1 MRSCEAP
8 KPTIGRDPRFMKTLA
23 LVMTAL
29 LLLAAQADARTKNSN
44 TTAQAPAEPASQK
57 PVKDILYAQPFTLVK
72 GYKNDWSKER
82 ELVSSGVLVVLEV
95 DPALVEPRDV
105 AEPILYAGNTPVQRL
120 NHGEQSGRVIGIVP
134 GVADLAGSPIWF
146 GAPGLPE
153 RVTAETVR
161 AERARAEKSGIR
173 PFAAEKLRSVMRPP
187 AAAPDFAA
195 LLRDQVAPLVLEYS
209 PQEKDLAETWRLP
222 VAKASPKQQR

>member
-1 MRSCEAP
+1 
-8 KPTIGRDPRFMKTLA
+8 MKILA

-29 LLLAAQADARTKNSN
+29 LLLAAQADVRTKNSN

-57 PVKDILYAQPFTLVK
+57 PVNDILYAQPFTLVK

-82 ELVSSGVLVVLEV
+82 ELVFSGVLVVLEV
-95 DPALVEPRDV
+95 NPALVEPRDA

-120 NHGEQSGRVIGIVP
+120 NHGEQSGRMIGIVP

-153 RVTAETVR
+153 RVTAEAAL

-173 PFAAEKLRSVMRPP
+173 PFAAEKLRSVMRP
-187 AAAPDFAA
+187 AATAADLAA

-209 PQEKDLAETWRLP
+209 PQEKGLAETWRLP